1 MEFFTLDLIYLGVPA
16 KHKTPDLLQ
25 FTAPCHSELEMMRF
39 IQYQDVPNQ
48 YMVLLRFRCQGK
60 IQKFKSTKYYYEFVF
75 STYNIFLNQIKLSS
89 PSSYFIINLFYSD
102 IIVNS

>member
-1 MEFFTLDLIYLGVPA
+1 MEFLTLDLIYLGVPA

-60 IQKFKSTKYYYEFVF
+60 IQK
-75 STYNIFLNQIKLSS
+75 IL
-89 PSSYFIINLFYSD
+89 INPILL
-102 IIVNS
+102 